1 MGNSQAREAAMMTA
15 TVDIVAV
22 EVPQD
27 FSYDQ
32 LQDQRLRDWAMAAA
46 GTIRSNISGAVQK
59 VLEAGHLLQQA
70 KERLPHGEYLPWVQ
84 QACGLKPD
92 YAARLI
98 KAADWASNVE
108 HVPHLDT
115 VPDATTLFLLS
126 ADTTPEEV
134 REWFMERC
142 AAGDVPSRAEVQERK
157 RSAGRPRQPQPAE
170 AMALAILR
178 KGELDRIRQALQ
190 LAERA
195 STVSAAEVMAEQHLR
210 ELGKLRFI
218 PGAAADFHRTKDGTW
233 IRLPHAGDV
242 DVSAVKAPAAQM
254 PERVQEPLPE
264 QLLEPEQQSWE
275 AAPLLSLQAAADR
288 LGMKKPYLNYLL
300 CPTSAQKR
308 DGAPLVRNGFKIA
321 REGRGMVRLTPV

>member
-1 MGNSQAREAAMMTA
+1 MNA

-27 FSYDQ
+27 FSYEH

-70 KERLPHGEYLPWVQ
+70 KDRLPHGAYLPWVK
-84 QACGLKPD
+84 QACHLKPK
-92 YAARLI
+92 YAAQLVQ
-98 KAADWASNVE
+98 AAEWTSNVQ
-108 HVPHLDT
+108 HVGHLENVTDT
-115 VPDATTLFLLS
+115 ATLFLLS
-126 ADTTPEEV
+126 ADATPEDV

-142 AAGDVPSRAEVQERK
+142 AAGEVPTRAEVAEQK
-157 RSAGRPRQPQPAE
+157 RAAGRPRQPQPAE
-170 AMALAILR
+170 AMALSILR

-195 STVSAAEVMAEQHLR
+195 SSVTAAEVMEEQRLR

-218 PGAAADFHRTKDGTW
+218 PGTAADFHRMKDGNW

-242 DVSAVKAPAAQM
+242 EVSVVEAPAGEA
-254 PERVQEPLPE
+254 P
-264 QLLEPEQQSWE
+264 EPESEQATKPESRAWD
-275 AAPLLSLQAAADR
+275 AAPLLKIEAAAKR
-288 LGMKKPYLNYLL
+288 LQITKNTLVAYLGR
-300 CPTSAQKR
+300 SGGR
-308 DGAPLVRNGFKIA
+308 IERNGFVVT
-321 REGRGMVRLTPV
+321 REGRGMVRLTPVEP

>member
-1 MGNSQAREAAMMTA
+1 MST

-70 KERLPHGEYLPWVQ
+70 KERLPYGEYLPWVQ
-84 QACGLKPD
+84 QACGLKPQ
-92 YAARLI
+92 YATKLI
-98 KAADWASNVE
+98 KAAEWANVAHE
-108 HVPHLDT
+108 QHLDGIN
-115 VPDATTLFLLS
+115 DANTLFLLS
-126 ADTTPEEV
+126 ADTTTEEV

-157 RSAGRPRQPQPAE
+157 RSAGQPRQPQPAE

-218 PGAAADFHRTKDGTW
+218 PGAAADFHRMKDGNW

-242 DVSAVKAPAAQM
+242 DVSAVEASAAQM
-254 PERVQEPLPE
+254 AEPVQEPLPE
-264 QLLEPEQQSWE
+264 QQPEPEQRSWD

-288 LGMKKPYLNYLL
+288 LGMKKPYLTYML
-300 CPTSAQKR
+300 CPASAQKR
-308 DGAPLVRNGFKIA
+308 GGAPLVRNGFKIA
-321 REGRGMVRLTPV
+321 REGRGMVRITPV